1 MCRERGYIFK
11 KIDFSFSNTVLDDYL
26 MFRVTISSMIESERM
41 KKYSINFKTK
51 EYSNRDHAELDEVVK
66 RRDFKIEI

>member
-1 MCRERGYIFK
+1 
-11 KIDFSFSNTVLDDYL
+11 
-26 MFRVTISSMIESERM
+26 VTISSMIESERM